1 MSSVKTILILYQ
13 ESLLFISSFCTRGC
27 FEHSLCFQWGAF
39 CFALFV
45 CYIFV
50 FHFILSPQIEA
61 LIKCYEG
68 RRLCFALFFI
78 ILWVREQHLLSI
90 KQPESFQQLVMQLE
104 FLELSPRLPVQNQQI
119 TAGRIS
125 LLGCLRHRSKWPLKS
140 LPCRDRCG
148 GGRNE

>member
-13 ESLLFISSFCTRGC
+13 EALLFISSFCTRGC
-27 FEHSLCFQWGAF
+27 FEYSLCFQWGAF

-61 LIKCYEG
+61 LIKCYKG

-90 KQPESFQQLVMQLE
+90 KQPGSFQQLVMQLE

-119 TAGRIS
+119 TAGWIS
-125 LLGCLRHRSKWPLKS
+125 LLGCLRHQSKWPLKS
-140 LPCRDRCG
+140 FPWRDRCG

>member
-1 MSSVKTILILYQ
+1 MASKVYSRNLNVFSENNFDSLTERPCSSHPLSVQGDALNTQ
-13 ESLLFISSFCTRGC
+13 Q
-27 FEHSLCFQWGAF
+27 CFQRGAF

-50 FHFILSPQIEA
+50 FHFILSLQIEA

-104 FLELSPRLPVQNQQI
+104 FLELSPRLSVQNEQI

-125 LLGCLRHRSKWPLKS
+125 LLGCFRH
-140 LPCRDRCG
+140 
-148 GGRNE
+148 